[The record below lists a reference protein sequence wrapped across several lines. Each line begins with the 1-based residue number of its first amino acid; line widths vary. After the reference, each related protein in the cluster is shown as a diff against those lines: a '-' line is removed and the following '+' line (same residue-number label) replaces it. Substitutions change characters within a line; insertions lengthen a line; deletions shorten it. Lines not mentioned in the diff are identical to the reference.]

1 MIEEKEAAQVE
12 EAAKNLAG
20 YVSDTGRSVR
30 VFGATPPVRK
40 IMHTAVN
47 DDTGI
52 NNQSSGFGMFRHIVF
67 DQSSN
72 EPPVEAAAEAAT
84 EATVEENSDG

>member
-12 EAAKNLAG
+12 EAAKALAG
-20 YVSDTGRSVR
+20 YVSETGRSVR

-47 DDTGI
+47 DQGEID
-52 NNQSSGFGMFRHIVF
+52 NQSSGFGMFRHLVF
-67 DQSSN
+67 NQSVNSA
-72 EPPVEAAAEAAT
+72 ETAALSDE
-84 EATVEENSDG
+84 VKEN